1 MWAVQMAKKALE
13 ESTGGASSI
22 TYGLNQVSFLQLA
35 RSGSNLKSSADLA
48 NFEAVRLVRELAKKQ
63 RSSALAQLAKRMA
76 SAVRL
81 SAASGEDPFVKVK
94 GLLTDMISKLEAEA
108 GSDAKQ
114 DAYCKDEMA
123 DSNAKKDDKSA
134 LIEELSTKI
143 SQMSAKSASLKDSVA
158 TLQKELADLAATQ
171 THMNK
176 IRSEESSLF
185 ATTKTELTE
194 GIKGVGIALKT
205 LREYYAQNK
214 DHEANDGAAGG
225 IVGMLEVIEAD
236 FTKGL
241 AEAESA
247 ESSALKE
254 YEDTTKQNEVEK
266 AAKDQ
271 DVSYQTKEA
280 AGLDKAVTEVTADR
294 ATTQSELDA
303 VQEYLTKLEA
313 MCVAKPETY
322 AERADRRA
330 AEIAGLKQALSI
342 LDGEASLLQRKMLR
356 RVQ

>member
-1 MWAVQMAKKALE
+1 M
-13 ESTGGASSI
+13 
-22 TYGLNQVSFLQLA
+22 
-35 RSGSNLKSSADLA
+35 
-48 NFEAVRLVRELAKKQ
+48 
-63 RSSALAQLAKRMA
+63 
-76 SAVRL
+76 RL
-81 SAASGEDPFVKVK
+81 SAASGEDPFAKVK

-114 DAYCKDEMA
+114 DAYCKKEMA
-123 DSNAKKDDKSA
+123 DCNTKKDEKST
-134 LIEELSTKI
+134 LVEELSTKI
-143 SQMSAKSASLKDSVA
+143 SQMSAKSASLKDSVF

-171 THMNK
+171 KHMDT

-185 ATTKTELTE
+185 ATTKKELTE
-194 GIKGVGIALKT
+194 GIKGVGVALKT
-205 LREYYAQNK
+205 LRDYYAQSK
-214 DHEANDGAAGG
+214 DHESSDGAAGG
-225 IVGMLEVIEAD
+225 IIGMLEVIEAD

-254 YEDTTKQNEVEK
+254 YEDTTQQNEVEK

-280 AGLDKAVTEVTADR
+280 AQLDKAVTEVTADR

-303 VQEYLTKLEA
+303 VNEYLAKLED

-330 AEIAGLKQALSI
+330 SEIAGLKQALSI
-342 LDGEASLLQRKMLR
+342 LDGEASLLQRKTKLR

>member
-1 MWAVQMAKKALE
+1 
-13 ESTGGASSI
+13 
-22 TYGLNQVSFLQLA
+22 
-35 RSGSNLKSSADLA
+35 
-48 NFEAVRLVRELAKKQ
+48 
-63 RSSALAQLAKRMA
+63 MA

-114 DAYCKDEMA
+114 DAYCKEEMA
-123 DSNAKKDDKSA
+123 DSNAKKDDKTA
-134 LIEELSTKI
+134 LIEKLSTKI
-143 SQMSAKSASLKDSVA
+143 SQMSAQSTSLKDSVA
-158 TLQKELADLAATQ
+158 TLQQELADLAATQ
-171 THMNK
+171 SHMDK
-176 IRSEESSLF
+176 IRSEESALF
-185 ATTKTELTE
+185 ATAKKELTE
-194 GIKGVGIALKT
+194 GIEGVGIALKT
-205 LREYYAQNK
+205 LREYYAQSK

-247 ESSALKE
+247 ESSALQE
-254 YEDTTKQNEVEK
+254 YE
-266 AAKDQ
+266 A
-271 DVSYQTKEA
+271 
-280 AGLDKAVTEVTADR
+280 TADR

-303 VQEYLTKLEA
+303 VQEYLTKLEG

-322 AERADRRA
+322 ADRADRRA
-330 AEIAGLKQALSI
+330 SEIAGLKQALSI
-342 LDGEASLLQRKMLR
+342 LDGEASLLQRKTKLR

>member
-1 MWAVQMAKKALE
+1 
-13 ESTGGASSI
+13 
-22 TYGLNQVSFLQLA
+22 
-35 RSGSNLKSSADLA
+35 
-48 NFEAVRLVRELAKKQ
+48 
-63 RSSALAQLAKRMA
+63 MA
-76 SAVRL
+76 SAVRF
-81 SAASGEDPFVKVK
+81 SATNGEDPFAKVK
-94 GLLTDMISKLEAEA
+94 GLITDMISKLESEA
-108 GSDAKQ
+108 GADAKH
-114 DAYCKDEMA
+114 DAYCNEEMS
-123 DSNAKKDDKSA
+123 DSNAKKDEKST
-134 LIEELSTKI
+134 LVEKLSTKI
-143 SQMSAKSASLKDSVA
+143 SQMSAQSASLKDSVA

-171 THMNK
+171 QHMDK

-185 ATTKTELTE
+185 ATAKKELTD

-205 LREYYAQNK
+205 LREYYAQSK

-225 IVGMLEVIEAD
+225 IVGMLEVIQAD

-241 AEAESA
+241 AEAESG
-247 ESSALKE
+247 ESSAQQE
-254 YEDTTKQNEVEK
+254 FEATTQQNEVEK

-294 ATTQSELDA
+294 ANTQSELDA
-303 VQEYLTKLEA
+303 VQEYLTKLEG
-313 MCVAKPETY
+313 MCIAKPETY